1 MDVPEGRGPVWI
13 IIREMVNF
21 NNFIGLHSQSP
32 SPNFKIQSRY
42 SGIK

>member
-1 MDVPEGRGPVWI
+1 
-13 IIREMVNF
+13 MVNF
-21 NNFIGLHSQSP
+21 NNFIGLHSQSQ